1 MPRVSLRSR
10 GTELMRAALLSGLGL
25 SLLLAGL
32 PALAA
37 PVTLPHDDA
46 MPVDL
51 YNQRQDK
58 PEQVL
63 FEIQKYRVVVASEQR
78 PGAAAGSTQ
87 ANGFLLLQGRTLLPG
102 SPVQRAEVRFVASGA
117 ALPPAR
123 LDARRQTLM
132 LVYPE
137 SLLSVLLQQLN
148 SPGVEYVQARFYGNG
163 LVWGDIHSA
172 PQTPQR

>member
-1 MPRVSLRSR
+1 MLP
-10 GTELMRAALLSGLGL
+10 TCLLGLSL
-25 SLLLAGL
+25 SLLLASL

-37 PVTLPHDDA
+37 PVTLPHDEA
-46 MPVDL
+46 MPADI

-63 FEIQKYRVVVASEQR
+63 FEVQEYRVVFASEQR
-78 PGAAAGSTQ
+78 PAAGSSSTQ
-87 ANGFLLLQGRTLLPG
+87 ANSFLLLQGRTLLPG

-117 ALPPAR
+117 VLLPAR

-132 LVYPE
+132 LVYSE
-137 SLLSVLLQQLN
+137 SMLPVLLQQLN
-148 SPGVEYVQARFYGNG
+148 SPGAEYVQARFYGNG
-163 LVWGDIHSA
+163 LIWGDIHSA

>member
-1 MPRVSLRSR
+1 
-10 GTELMRAALLSGLGL
+10 MRPGLSPVLAL
-25 SLLLAGL
+25 SLLLASL
-32 PALAA
+32 SALAA

-46 MPVDL
+46 MPADL

-63 FEIQKYRVVVASEQR
+63 FEVQEYRVVFASEQR
-78 PGAAAGSTQ
+78 PGTAASSTQ
-87 ANGFLLLQGRTLLPG
+87 ANSFLLLQGRTLLPG

-117 ALPPAR
+117 ALPPTR

-137 SLLSVLLQQLN
+137 SMLPVLLQQLS
-148 SPGVEYVQARFYGNG
+148 SPGAEYVQARFYGNG
-163 LVWGDIHSA
+163 LIWGDIHSA
-172 PQTPQR
+172 PQTPPR